1 MLKGGFVQNKEIYK
15 VTLWW

>member
-1 MLKGGFVQNKEIYK
+1 MLKGGFVQNKEIHK